1 MQEIAPS
8 FIGYPSESE
17 LKIENNF
24 QRGFVVNG
32 YPARVSINWM
42 DDIYSYDGDMDA
54 ALHIEPANERNALDE
69 LTAKIT
75 EYEAQYLAELDKG
88 SIKHITALRSKIDIL
103 M

>member
-69 LTAKIT
+69 LTAKSRSM
-75 EYEAQYLAELDKG
+75 KR
-88 SIKHITALRSKIDIL
+88 SISQSLIKAPLSIL
-103 M
+103 QPCGVRLIF